1 MAQDQNIV
9 PKMLLGPCSTR
20 LKTVFNVLGSNI
32 IRLTSFQHN
41 FKTLG
46 GENSLKSAKTHLF
59 RGETTQNKRGIV
71 FFAYYEPLDTI
82 LGVLDPLEKISWEK
96 GTCRRNKT

>member
-1 MAQDQNIV
+1 MAQDENIV
-9 PKMLLGPCSTR
+9 SKMLLGPCSTR
-20 LKTVFNVLGSNI
+20 LKAVFNVLGSNI

-46 GENSLKSAKTHLF
+46 GENSPKSAKTHLF
-59 RGETTQNKRGIV
+59 RGETTQNKCGTM

-82 LGVLDPLEKISWEK
+82 LGVLDTLEKISWEK
-96 GTCRRNKT
+96 GTCGCNET

>member
-1 MAQDQNIV
+1 MAQEQNIV
-9 PKMLLGPCSTR
+9 PKMLLGPRSAR
-20 LKTVFNVLGSNI
+20 LKTVFNVLWSNI

-46 GENSLKSAKTHLF
+46 SENSPKIAKTHLF
-59 RGETTQNKRGIV
+59 REETTQNKRGIM

-82 LGVLDPLEKISWEK
+82 LRS
-96 GTCRRNKT
+96 